1 MKNSEE
7 ILPKEQ
13 NRSEEV
19 QAIIDRMPTR
29 GAIWVAIL
37 VGVLIGVVFILG
49 FIIKYPDT
57 VDGQITITA
66 RFAPVRLVANS
77 SGKMHLLI
85 ANNNK
90 VTEGEVIGY
99 IESGTNY
106 IDVFITVCI

>member
-66 RFAPVRLVANS
+66 LLRCVWLPIVQVR
-77 SGKMHLLI
+77 
-85 ANNNK
+85 
-90 VTEGEVIGY
+90 
-99 IESGTNY
+99 
-106 IDVFITVCI
+106 CIC